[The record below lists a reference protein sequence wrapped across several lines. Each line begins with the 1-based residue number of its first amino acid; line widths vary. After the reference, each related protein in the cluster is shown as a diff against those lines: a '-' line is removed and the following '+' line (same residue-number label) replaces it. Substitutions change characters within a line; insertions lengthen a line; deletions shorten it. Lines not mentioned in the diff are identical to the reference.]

1 MPRSYTLLMA
11 PCPRCGEENLT
22 QARYCSACGASLDV
36 LEPTGG
42 VRKTVTVVFTD
53 IAGSTALGERLDPE
67 SVRGM
72 MARYFEEARV
82 VFERHGGTVEKFIG
96 DAVMAA
102 FGIPTLH
109 EDDALR
115 ALRAAVELRDRLA
128 VMNDDVQRELEV
140 GLEVRIGVNSGE
152 VVAGDS
158 SQGQAFATGDAV
170 NVAARLEQAAEPGE
184 ILVGSATRG
193 LVGGA
198 VRFEPVEPL
207 ALKGKEAPVL
217 AWRLLEVLDDVPA
230 FLRRL
235 DAPFVGRGGEL
246 AQLEAAFEQAVESGA
261 CRLVT
266 VLGPPGVGKSRLA
279 RELVSWAGER
289 ARVVVGRCPPYGE
302 GITYWPLSEIVRQVS
317 GGDPAALRKLV
328 EDEEGAELI
337 ADGVAAAVGVEEGGA
352 RAEEIFWAVSRLL
365 ETLAR
370 ERPLVAVVDDIHW
383 AEPTF
388 LDLLEYLTSFG
399 RASILLLCL
408 ARADLLDLRPTW
420 AAPRENASLLALD
433 PLSDLESDALVEGL
447 LRGTGLADALRGRIV
462 DTAEGNPLFVEQML
476 ALAREADGG
485 SEDLAVPPTIQALL
499 AARIDRL
506 EAGERVVVERA
517 AVEGRLFHRGA
528 VSTLLSESERER
540 LPAHLMAL
548 VRKELIRPDR
558 AEFSGEDGFRF
569 AHSLIRD
576 AAYESVPKGLRAELH
591 RRFADWVEAKSPE
604 LDELVGYHLEQA
616 VRYRSELGALRNGE
630 LDLARRACERLASAG
645 RRAFARGDMPAA
657 ANLLD
662 RAASLMSLDAPERPE
677 LLITLGTALGDKG
690 DLAGAADVL
699 GEAIERA
706 EAVGNVGLEQHALLQ
721 RSYLQRYTHTEGGT
735 AELLNVAKL
744 AVPVFEELEDVAGL
758 ARAWRLVAEAHW
770 WRCEVAPMEDAL
782 RRALEHAHQ
791 ANEEQEVFLI
801 LDALGRAAV
810 VGPTPVDEGVRRCRE
825 ILEQTAG
832 DRSLEAFTAVSLAYL
847 EAMRGNFEEARE
859 LSRRSN
865 EILEDLGKM
874 VALAASQSWVAEIE
888 LLAGNPGGAE
898 SLLRSALATLE
909 SMGERGNASTVAAIL
924 AQALYLQRDDEE
936 AERLTVISEE
946 AAALDD
952 LTSQILWRT
961 TRSRILT
968 KRGRSE
974 EAAQLALRA
983 IALAEQTDALNLHA
997 DALMGLADVFAAA
1010 GRADDADAAVREA
1023 LKLYEAKGNIVSAD
1037 RARSRLA
1044 GKAAKAGTAR
1054 ADRAS

>member
-1 MPRSYTLLMA
+1 
-11 PCPRCGEENLT
+11 
-22 QARYCSACGASLDV
+22 
-36 LEPTGG
+36 
-42 VRKTVTVVFTD
+42 VVFTD
-53 IAGSTALGERLDPE
+53 LAGSTAFGERLDPE

-128 VMNDDVQRELEV
+128 VVNDDLQRELEV
-140 GLEVRIGVNSGE
+140 RLDVRIGVNSGE
-152 VVAGDS
+152 VIAGDP

-193 LVGGA
+193 LVGRA

-235 DAPFVGRGGEL
+235 DAPFVGRDREL
-246 AQLEAAFEQAVESGA
+246 VQLEAAFEQAIESDA

-279 RELVSWAGER
+279 RELVSWAGGR

-328 EDEEGAELI
+328 EDEESAELI
-337 ADGVAAAVGVEEGGA
+337 ADGVAAAVGVGEGGA
-352 RAEEIFWAVSRLL
+352 RAEEIFWAVRRLL

-370 ERPLVAVVDDIHW
+370 ERPLVAVIDDIHW

-420 AAPRENASLLALD
+420 ATPKENASLLALD
-433 PLSDLESDALVEGL
+433 PLSDLEADALVEGL
-447 LRGTGLADALRGRIV
+447 LGGTGLPEALRGRIV

-485 SEDLAVPPTIQALL
+485 NGDLVVPPTIQALL

-528 VSTLLSESERER
+528 VSTLLSESEREQ

-576 AAYESVPKGLRAELH
+576 AAYEAVPKGLRADLH
-591 RRFADWVEAKSPE
+591 RRFADWVEVKSPE

-630 LDLARRACERLASAG
+630 LDLARRAVERFASAG

-662 RAASLMSLDAPERPE
+662 RGISLMPVDAPERLE
-677 LLITLGTALGDKG
+677 LLITLGTSLGHMG
-690 DLAGAADVL
+690 ELA
-699 GEAIERA
+699 RA
-706 EAVGNVGLEQHALLQ
+706 EAVLHEASERAGAAQDVQLEWRARLQ
-721 RSYLQRYTHTEGGT
+721 RSFLDRYAHPETGTE
-735 AELLNVAKL
+735 ELLEIAEQAIRALDEVG
-744 AVPVFEELEDVAGL
+744 DDAGL
-758 ARAWRLVAEAHW
+758 SRAWRLVAELEW
-770 WRCEVAPMEDAL
+770 TRCQIARMETAL
-782 RRALEHAHQ
+782 GHALPHAQRAG
-791 ANEEQEVFLI
+791 EEQEVLLI
-801 LDALGRAAV
+801 LDALARAALA
-810 VGPTPVDEGVRRCRE
+810 GPTPVEDAIRRCE
-825 ILEQTAG
+825 AILEQAPGNRT
-832 DRSLEAFTAVSLAYL
+832 LEAGVAPIQAYL
-847 EAMRGNFEEARE
+847 EGMRGRFEEARD
-859 LSRRSN
+859 LHSRVSAM
-865 EILEDLGKM
+865 LEDLGQIVM
-874 VALAASQSWVAEIE
+874 LANSQALMGEVEM
-888 LLAGNPGGAE
+888 LAGDFVSAE
-898 SLLRSALATLE
+898 RLHRSAYATLE
-909 SMGERGNASTVAAIL
+909 RVGEKGNLSTCAAYL
-924 AQALYLQRDDEE
+924 AEALYARGSDEE
-936 AERLTVISEE
+936 AAQLTVVSEDL
-946 AAALDD
+946 AAADD
-952 LTSQILWRT
+952 LWSQILWRA
-961 TRSRILT
+961 TRAKVRAR
-968 KRGRSE
+968 KRELPDAE
-974 EAAQLALRA
+974 ELARQA
-983 IALAEQTDALNLHA
+983 IALAEATDYLNLHA
-997 DALMGLADVFAAA
+997 DALVSLATVLTARDRAEEAAA
-1010 GRADDADAAVREA
+1010 TSRDALR
-1023 LKLYEAKGNIVSAD
+1023 LYEAKGNIVSAARVRSLLD
-1037 RARSRLA
+1037 GKTVRA
-1044 GKAAKAGTAR
+1044 GAAP
-1054 ADRAS
+1054 ADRTS